1 MPRDYKHRAQPRKK
15 NSRKQT
21 ATVAWWKWL
30 LVVLIIAVFVGF
42 LDFLRTSTPETQ
54 PVRKSIPVKAKQKPV
69 KTVKKPS
76 PKTTRPMPEKPHFEF
91 YTRLPKETVVTDYE
105 IKTRVR
111 EERVGKNKPSSY
123 MIQAG
128 SFRKFSD
135 ADKRRAQLA
144 LMGFESHIEKVRISN
159 TVWHRIKLGPFS
171 RPSAVSTIQ
180 SRLKQEGI
188 DVIITEK

>member
-1 MPRDYKHRAQPRKK
+1 MPRDYKHRAQAKK
-15 NSRKQT
+15 NNRKQSPT
-21 ATVAWWKWL
+21 SVAWWKWL

-42 LDFLRTSTPETQ
+42 LNFLRTSTPETAA
-54 PVRKSIPVKAKQKPV
+54 RKVTPVKTKPV
-69 KTVKKPS
+69 KRAKKPVT
-76 PKTTRPMPEKPHFEF
+76 PKTENKVEKPHFEF

-111 EERVGKNKPSSY
+111 EERVGKNKPVNY

-128 SFRKFSD
+128 SFRDFAD

-144 LMGFESHIEKVRISN
+144 LMGFESHIEKARIGN

-180 SRLKQEGI
+180 SRLKQAGI

>member
-1 MPRDYKHRAQPRKK
+1 MPRDYKHRAQTKK
-15 NSRKQT
+15 HNRKQT
-21 ATVAWWKWL
+21 TGVAWWKWL
-30 LVVLIIAVFVGF
+30 LVVMIIAVFAGF
-42 LDFLRTSTPETQ
+42 LNFLRTSTPET
-54 PVRKSIPVKAKQKPV
+54 PARKVTPVKAKTVAKAKKPV
-69 KTVKKPS
+69 AKKAR
-76 PKTTRPMPEKPHFEF
+76 TQTEKPHFEF

-111 EERVGKNKPSSY
+111 EERVGKNKAASY

-128 SFRKFSD
+128 SFRDFGD

-144 LMGFESHIEKVRISN
+144 LMGFESHIEKVRIGN

-180 SRLKQEGI
+180 SRLKQQGI

>member
-1 MPRDYKHRAQPRKK
+1 MPRDYKHRAQARK
-15 NSRKQT
+15 NNRKQSST
-21 ATVAWWKWL
+21 IAWWKWL

-42 LDFLRTSTPETQ
+42 LNFLRTTTPETSA
-54 PVRKSIPVKAKQKPV
+54 PEVKPAKTRPVKKLKKPV
-69 KTVKKPS
+69 AKKAPAKT
-76 PKTTRPMPEKPHFEF
+76 EKPHFEF

-111 EERVGKNKPSSY
+111 EERVGKNKPASY
-123 MIQAG
+123 LIQAG
-128 SFRKFSD
+128 SFRKFDD
-135 ADKRRAQLA
+135 ADRRRAQLA
-144 LMGFESHIEKVRISN
+144 LMGFESHIEKVRIGN